1 MSKYIS
7 NEWYDYILKY
17 GLLDTYTLAKE
28 KDYGTTFEGK
38 KDAWDK
44 NKKDMRLDI
53 IFTNKYIEVE
63 YPNVI
68 FNGKNKEKVS
78 DHYSVEIKI
87 NI

>member
-1 MSKYIS
+1 M
-7 NEWYDYILKY
+7 
-17 GLLDTYTLAKE
+17 G
-28 KDYGTTFEGK
+28 
-38 KDAWDK
+38 
-44 NKKDMRLDI
+44 LDI